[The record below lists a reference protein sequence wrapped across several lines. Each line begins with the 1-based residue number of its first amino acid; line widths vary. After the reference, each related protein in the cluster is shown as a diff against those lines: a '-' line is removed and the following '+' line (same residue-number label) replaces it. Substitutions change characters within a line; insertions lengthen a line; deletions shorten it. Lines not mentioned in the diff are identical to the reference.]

1 MNWHK
6 NYAIACERMLRLR
19 RGDVDPEM
27 LLSETVKH
35 FLLYTQKAEDDP
47 QRQDILQA
55 VQHLREE
62 LQGLRRRRRAELRRK
77 AG

>member
-6 NYAIACERMLRLR
+6 NYAIACERMLRLG
-19 RGDVDPEM
+19 RGDVDPET
-27 LLSETVKH
+27 LLAETVKH
-35 FLLYTQKAEDDP
+35 FLLYTEKAEDDP

-62 LQGLRRRRRAELRRK
+62 LQGLRRRKAELRRR

>member
-1 MNWHK
+1 
-6 NYAIACERMLRLR
+6 MLRLH
-19 RGDVDPEM
+19 GVGEDPEA

-55 VQHLREE
+55 VNHLQKE
-62 LQGLRRRRRAELRRK
+62 LQGLREMKAELK
-77 AG
+77 WQAG

>member
-1 MNWHK
+1 
-6 NYAIACERMLRLR
+6 MLRLG
-19 RGDVDPEM
+19 RGDVDPET
-27 LLSETVKH
+27 LLSQTVKH
-35 FLLYTQKAEDDP
+35 FLLYTERAEDDP

-62 LQGLRRRRRAELRRK
+62 LQGLRRRKAELKSK

>member
-1 MNWHK
+1 VNWHK
-6 NYAIACERMLRLR
+6 NYAIACERMLRLHR
-19 RGDVDPEM
+19 VGEDPEV

-55 VQHLREE
+55 VNHLQKE
-62 LQGLRRRRRAELRRK
+62 LQGLRGMKAELKRQ

>member
-1 MNWHK
+1 
-6 NYAIACERMLRLR
+6 MLRLG
-19 RGDVDPEM
+19 RGDVDPET
-27 LLSETVKH
+27 LLAETVKH
-35 FLLYTQKAEDDP
+35 FLLYTEKAEDDP

-62 LQGLRRRRRAELRRK
+62 LQGLRRRKAELRRR

>member
-6 NYAIACERMLRLR
+6 NYAIACERMLRLQR
-19 RGDVDPEM
+19 VDVDPEA

-35 FLLYTQKAEDDP
+35 FLLYTAKAEDDP
-47 QRQDILQA
+47 QRQDILRA
-55 VQHLREE
+55 VKHLKKE
-62 LQGLRRRRRAELRRK
+62 LQGLREMKDVRRG